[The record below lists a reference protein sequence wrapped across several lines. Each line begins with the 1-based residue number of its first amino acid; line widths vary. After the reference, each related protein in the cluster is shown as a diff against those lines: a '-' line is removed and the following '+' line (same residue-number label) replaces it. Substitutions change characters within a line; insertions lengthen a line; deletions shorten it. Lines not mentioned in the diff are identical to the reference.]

1 VSDRRCPSP
10 ANAAHPGRLTLAL
23 AGGLAFAL
31 VVAALQGQDR
41 AIDSTASS
49 WTYESQNA
57 RFRAEVVAT
66 GFQRPVG
73 LSFLPDGRLLVAD
86 RPTGQLSVLDL
97 TTDSVTPIAGVPPV
111 HGKIDG
117 GLLDV
122 LVHPDYARNGWIY
135 LVYAVEDSAGNTTV
149 VDRARLDGAALV
161 GRERLFTA
169 RPVIPNSNE
178 FGSRLV
184 LDHGFLYV
192 SLGQRNTPA
201 LAQQLGSDPGKII
214 RLRED
219 GGVPPTNPFVRRRGA
234 LPEIWCY
241 GNRNPVGL
249 AVNPWTGELW
259 EHEHGPMGGDEVN
272 IIRRGLNYG
281 WPVISY
287 GREYNGRPVGA
298 GITHRAGMEQPVYY
312 WRPDIAPSG
321 MLFYSG
327 DAFPGWRGDLFIGA
341 LVQGHLN
348 RLVIEDR
355 RVLHEERLLQDR
367 GWRVRAVAQGPDGLI
382 YLGVDQ
388 GMIIRL
394 RPTSGGARP

>member
-1 VSDRRCPSP
+1 V
-10 ANAAHPGRLTLAL
+10 L
-23 AGGLAFAL
+23 L
-31 VVAALQGQDR
+31 VASLDAQDR
-41 AIDSTASS
+41 PIDSTATS
-49 WTYESQNA
+49 WTYESQNE
-57 RFRAEVVAT
+57 RFRAEVIVT
-66 GFQRPVG
+66 GLQRPVG

-86 RPTGQLSVLDL
+86 RPTGQLSILDL
-97 TTDSVTPIAGVPPV
+97 ETDSLTLVAGIPPV
-111 HGKIDG
+111 HGKVDG

-122 LVHPDYARNGWIY
+122 LVHPDYAHNGWIY
-135 LVYAVEDSAGNTTV
+135 LVYAVEGPTGNTTV
-149 VDRARLDGAALV
+149 VDRARLGGTGLV

-169 RPVIPNSNE
+169 RPAIPNSNE

-184 LDHGFLYV
+184 LDRGFLYI

-201 LAQQLGSDPGKII
+201 LAQNLGSDPGKII
-214 RLRED
+214 RLREN
-219 GGVPPTNPFVRRRGA
+219 GRVPPDNPFVRRRGA

-249 AVNPWTGELW
+249 VVNPWTGELW

-272 IIRRGLNYG
+272 IIRRGRNYG

-287 GREYNGRPVGA
+287 GREYDGRPVGA
-298 GITHRAGMEQPVYY
+298 GITHHLGMEQPVYY

-321 MLFYSG
+321 MIFYTG
-327 DAFPGWRGDLFIGA
+327 DAFPNWRGDLFIGA

-348 RLVIEDR
+348 RLVIEGN

-382 YLGVDQ
+382 YLGVDP
-388 GMIIRL
+388 GIIIRL
-394 RPTSGGARP
+394 RPIAGENAH